1 MSPNGT
7 DRKRN
12 ALISIAIIAAIVM
25 CTIGAAYI
33 YDDIQTQRE
42 RDRAEAAFREYQAQ
56 KLVMYQ
62 EENLMYDDYEMDVAF
77 IGDSLTDGCDIER
90 YYPGIT
96 ATNRGIGGDNTIWL
110 EERLNISVF
119 DLKPKV
125 VVLLIGGN
133 NMDSMLTNYED
144 IIVKIKDNCPRTELV
159 ICSLTSMGKDWEHK
173 NQLAAYNNV
182 FLHRLSAKHG
192 CTFVDL
198 YTPLFD
204 ETTGQIRSEYTTDGA
219 HLTHPGYEVL
229 TGCIRP
235 VLSSLLDGWGQ

>member
-1 MSPNGT
+1 
-7 DRKRN
+7 
-12 ALISIAIIAAIVM
+12 
-25 CTIGAAYI
+25 
-33 YDDIQTQRE
+33 
-42 RDRAEAAFREYQAQ
+42 
-56 KLVMYQ
+56 
-62 EENLMYDDYEMDVAF
+62 
-77 IGDSLTDGCDIER
+77 
-90 YYPGIT
+90 
-96 ATNRGIGGDNTIWL
+96 
-110 EERLNISVF
+110 
-119 DLKPKV
+119 
-125 VVLLIGGN
+125 
-133 NMDSMLTNYED
+133 
-144 IIVKIKDNCPRTELV
+144 
-159 ICSLTSMGKDWEHK
+159 MGMDWEHK